1 MVEFTREELEAI
13 LLPIFTLIWKHPEA
27 YPFHKPINPQR
38 LGIPVSTFCYSVSQS
53 LHVLRVLLLT
63 PLHQDYFNIVKY
75 PMDLGTIDKKLVNGE
90 YKNPWEVGDVCT
102 YMWWEVGDVCTYM

>member
-1 MVEFTREELEAI
+1 M
-13 LLPIFTLIWKHPEA
+13 
-27 YPFHKPINPQR
+27 
-38 LGIPVSTFCYSVSQS
+38 
-53 LHVLRVLLLT
+53 LRVLLLT

-90 YKNPWEVGDVCT
+90 YKNPWEVEDVCT